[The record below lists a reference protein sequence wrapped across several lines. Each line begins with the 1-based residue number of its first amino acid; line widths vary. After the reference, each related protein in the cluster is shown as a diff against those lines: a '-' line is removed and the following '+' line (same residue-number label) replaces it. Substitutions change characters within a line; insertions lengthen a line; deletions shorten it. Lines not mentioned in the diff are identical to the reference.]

1 MVKKNIIRLFEWTN
15 KKKIGSQ
22 ADVNLSDKEITELQN
37 FNDKLR
43 TSQKLANDIIK
54 FDFKEHEK
62 FVSTFNYV
70 GVLKV
75 CRKTIQIIPKIADKK
90 EQQGEQEYSRQAVKN
105 LLYMLSYTKRL
116 KVKET
121 DVANLTKNNDDFFEI
136 LIYLFAKNLLEL
148 IRGNYH
154 RDYVHLEDN
163 LGYIK
168 GKLLF
173 SDHLKNNLVNQ
184 SRFYLSFDEFCED
197 TLLNQI
203 LKFTVHLLIKTT
215 NNLNNLK
222 LLQELNFIFAD
233 ISLNR
238 ITTEDLKKVV
248 LTRLN
253 IAYEPILNLAKIF
266 ISNSSLELSA
276 DKINTFSF
284 LFDMNVLFE
293 EFVGEFLKQANTNY
307 RVSLQRPIKYFVKNK
322 IKNSQDLGPVFMLR
336 PDIQLYNQ
344 DQETPEIII
353 DTKYKILDQSD
364 KKEGVSQS
372 DLYQMNAYAQKYQ
385 CQNIILL
392 YPRLTGQEIRDVQF
406 QIDDN
411 RSVYIRTIDL
421 CRDLK
426 SEKEVMRRELIEMIN
441 LN

>member
-1 MVKKNIIRLFEWTN
+1 MPHNNIIRLFEWS
-15 KKKIGSQ
+15 KKKIGNQ
-22 ADVNLSDKEITELQN
+22 EGVRLSDREITELQT

-43 TSQKLANDIIK
+43 ASQNLANDIIK
-54 FDFKEHEK
+54 FDFKGNEK

-75 CRKTIQIIPKIADKK
+75 CKKTIQIIPKIANKK
-90 EQQGEQEYSRQAVKN
+90 NDQNDPEYSRQAVKN

-116 KVKET
+116 RVKESE
-121 DVANLTKNNDDFFEI
+121 VANLTRNNDDFFEI

-148 IRGNYH
+148 IRVNYH
-154 RDYVHLEDN
+154 RDYVLMEDN

-173 SDHLKNNLVNQ
+173 SNHLKNNLTDR

-222 LLQELNFIFAD
+222 LLQELNFIFSD
-233 ISLNR
+233 ISLKR
-238 ITTEDLKKVV
+238 ISADDFKKIV

-253 IAYEPILNLAKIF
+253 ISYEPILNLAKIF

-293 EFVGEFLKQANTNY
+293 EFIGEFIKQTNIDY
-307 RVSLQRPIKYFVKNK
+307 KVSLQHPTRKFVEKK
-322 IKNSQDLGPVFMLR
+322 IINGVDYGEVFTLK
-336 PDIQLYNQ
+336 PDIQLYAKEGT
-344 DQETPEIII
+344 DPAIII
-353 DTKYKILDQSD
+353 DTKYKILDNKD
-364 KKEGVSQS
+364 KKEGVSQA
-372 DLYQMNAYAQKYQ
+372 DLYQMNAYAQKYN
-385 CQNIILL
+385 CRNIILL
-392 YPRLTGQEIRDVQF
+392 YPKAIGQENVDVKF
-406 QIDDN
+406 QIENN
-411 RSVYIRTIDL
+411 RNVYVRTIDL

-426 SEKEVMRRELIEMIN
+426 MEKEKLKVELANIIN
-441 LN
+441 L